1 MRKNDENKL
10 GHERRTRMW
19 LGCRQQEATE
29 ADLILSRFRAPPLIL
44 HNFSK
49 SHKKN
54 ILRYFYILFF
64 SLFFSFVAILCG
76 AGLYSSQEPGSRPIP
91 TWTLRQMPSKYYWK
105 KSLFSISFANFPNL
119 LFSRLGLLPVLVLLL
134 YNPDYHRFRG
144 LCGSSTGAQL
154 DKKSW
159 LCCHQVCSWWG
170 QRVQLIL
177 KININDNTL
186 CWPFFRKLLLSAVG
200 SLCCGLLCQSSC
212 S

>member
-1 MRKNDENKL
+1 MVKINLDMKGELECGWVVGNKRP
-10 GHERRTRMW
+10 RRPTSSFQGSKRLLW
-19 LGCRQQEATE
+19 SYIISQRATKK
-29 ADLILSRFRAPPLIL
+29 I
-44 HNFSK
+44 FSDI
-49 SHKKN
+49 ST
-54 ILRYFYILFF
+54 
-64 SLFFSFVAILCG
+64 FSFSVCSSASWQFCVALASTAAKNQVQG
-76 AGLYSSQEPGSRPIP
+76 QFLRGLWDRCPQNTIV
-91 TWTLRQMPSKYYWK
+91 K
-105 KSLFSISFANFPNL
+105 KSLYSISFANFPNL

-200 SLCCGLLCQSSC
+200 PLCCGLLCQSSC